1 MNSLQLNTVNIIEF
15 LTEEFKSGLRHSS
28 LVSAR
33 SALSHCIPCD
43 IKNRSTFSA
52 FLKSEE
58 N

>member
-15 LTEEFKSGLRHSS
+15 LTEEFKSGLRYTS

-33 SALSHCIPCD
+33 SALSHCTPCD
-43 IKNRSTFSA
+43 IINCSTFSA
-52 FLKSEE
+52 FLKSEK

>member
-15 LTEEFKSGLRHSS
+15 LTEEFKSGLRYTS

-33 SALSHCIPCD
+33 SGLNHCIPCD
-43 IKNRSTFSA
+43 IINRSTFSA
-52 FLKSEE
+52 FLKSEK